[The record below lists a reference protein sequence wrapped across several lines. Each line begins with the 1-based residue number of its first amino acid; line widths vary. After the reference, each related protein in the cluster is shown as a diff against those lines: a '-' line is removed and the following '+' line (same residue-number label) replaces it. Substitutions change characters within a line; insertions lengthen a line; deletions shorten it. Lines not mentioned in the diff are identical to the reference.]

1 MIRLSPIVK
10 YSSLLPLFFL
20 CGWAVFQSH
29 CGLSPG
35 QEGYGSLAWFLRFL
49 HERVICAPNYL
60 IQTERQHTNALR
72 YEELYQI
79 LGSYAPVRI
88 SFCIVRF
95 SLLLREAH

>member
-1 MIRLSPIVK
+1 MDLWLGS
-10 YSSLLPLFFL
+10 
-20 CGWAVFQSH
+20 
-29 CGLSPG
+29 
-35 QEGYGSLAWFLRFL
+35 YGSPQ
-49 HERVICAPNYL
+49 PNYL